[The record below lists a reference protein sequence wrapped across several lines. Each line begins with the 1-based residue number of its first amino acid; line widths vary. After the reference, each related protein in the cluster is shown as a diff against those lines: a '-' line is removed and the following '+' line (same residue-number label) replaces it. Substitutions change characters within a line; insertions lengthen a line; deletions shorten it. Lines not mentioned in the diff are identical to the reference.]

1 MGTVADI
8 NSSQVLVTPFATP
21 ADKDGDGVVTLEELR
36 EADKIANDTNEKD
49 SSIDAA
55 PAPEP
60 YALGQLRPLA
70 PGYGDC
76 TPTP

>member
-1 MGTVADI
+1 MGIVADI

-21 ADKDGDGVVTLEELR
+21 ADKDGDGAVTLEELR
-36 EADKIANDTNEKD
+36 EADKITNDTNEKD
-49 SSIDAA
+49 SSIHAA

-60 YALGQLRPLA
+60 YALGELRPLA